1 MSRRSATWL
10 AWSMWAISVLLFVAD
25 GVLVGLYAPAGSAD
39 NSGSPAVDTLIILV
53 LLCMVT
59 VGALVASR
67 QPANAIGWIFC
78 AVGLTWN
85 LGSFAGGYAAI
96 ALSTTT
102 APLPGGALMAWLDNW
117 TLGPSLYSVLIFL
130 FLLFPSGKPLTHR
143 WRPVLWATIATG
155 IVLLLADMFSPGP
168 FIRDFT
174 QVENPL
180 GIPALQGGREFIE
193 APVLL
198 CQIVLLIL
206 SVTSLVLRFRR
217 SRGDERQQIKW
228 FATGGV
234 FVGAV
239 FACGPLLWATPGIG
253 DVLWPILFALAIAAI
268 PLSMGIAILKY
279 RLYDIDIIIRR
290 TLVYGTLTAMLAL
303 LYFGSVVAL
312 ESLLRPF
319 TGQQHSDVVVVAS
332 TLLIASLFSPLRA
345 RIQRFIDRRFYRR
358 KYDAAKTLEA
368 FSATLRDQVDLDQL
382 REHLLAVVSDTMQPS
397 QISLWLQSTER
408 DVPR

>member
-1 MSRRSATWL
+1 
-10 AWSMWAISVLLFVAD
+10 
-25 GVLVGLYAPAGSAD
+25 
-39 NSGSPAVDTLIILV
+39 
-53 LLCMVT
+53 
-59 VGALVASR
+59 
-67 QPANAIGWIFC
+67 
-78 AVGLTWN
+78 
-85 LGSFAGGYAAI
+85 
-96 ALSTTT
+96 
-102 APLPGGALMAWLDNW
+102 MAWLDNW

-198 CQIVLLIL
+198 CQIVLLIV

-234 FVGAV
+234 FVGTV

-253 DVLWPILFALAIAAI
+253 DVLWPILFDLAIAAI

-279 RLYDIDIIIRR
+279 RLYDIDLIIRR
-290 TLVYGTLTAMLAL
+290 TMVYGALTAMLVL
-303 LYFGSVVAL
+303 FYFACVVTL
-312 ESLLRPF
+312 QELLRGL
-319 TGQQHSDVVVVAS
+319 TGQGSDVAIVVS
-332 TLLIASLFSPLRA
+332 TLTVAALFDPLRRRVQSA
-345 RIQRFIDRRFYRR
+345 IDRRFYRR
-358 KYDAAKTLEA
+358 KYDAARTLEA
-368 FSATLRDQVDLDQL
+368 FSRAARDEVDLDRL
-382 REHLLAVVSDTMQPS
+382 VEGLVEVVDQTMQPAHVG
-397 QISLWLQSTER
+397 LWLRQPDSEA
-408 DVPR
+408 